1 MGEWTLTRVRLVAGV
16 WEGVLEGG
24 SGAPPPLEARHLDRV
39 LPGLKVVPAGDGT
52 HAVRLPLPAE
62 LIGDEVQVVV
72 IATRDGGAPLA
83 SVPVIAGAALAEDIR
98 AEVGLL
104 RAELDLL
111 KRAFRRHVAG
121 GGQPG
126 P

>member
-1 MGEWTLTRVRLVAGV
+1 MAGWRLVRTRLRAGI
-16 WEGVLEGG
+16 WEGVLEG
-24 SGAPPPLEARHLDRV
+24 SGTPPPLEARHHDRV
-39 LPGLKVVPAGDGT
+39 LPGLAVTAQAGEQVVRVA
-52 HAVRLPLPAE
+52 LPAD

-72 IATRDGGAPLA
+72 IAVQGTGEVLA
-83 SVPVIAGAALAEDIR
+83 SVPVIAGAALADDIR

-121 GGQPG
+121 GG
-126 P
+126 